1 MFGGGFDPGGLNE
14 LAEVAS
20 SEATQGTQ
28 PQGESLPPASG
39 GEEQPV
45 NSDGTPWEG
54 DFDDDHMNGD
64 SMVAELHK
72 RMAKEEAMAAVA
84 RTIGSSG
91 QHWNTKDN
99 EFPKKNKPDSATLR
113 AEVLRRDKEQR
124 PGHWHVQKLCEWLR
138 DHPAPPVSE
147 GLNAGEEQE
156 LPQGRGQSAR
166 GGVPTETDGGNVSQ
180 GADAGGA
187 DEVKKRRW
195 TKTAQTVRLVHCIV
209 ELKGAYLVRDQKP
222 ANRQELESVDRKW
235 FWHELAKL
243 FNTSTFSP
251 PLITCPPNPD
261 SASDFTGL
269 SAGYD
274 GFPADAKKLQEEF
287 GNLRR
292 ILTVALHGFRK
303 SGMGDFGPDGVHGW
317 ESSAQQAEHSNTVYS
332 SKFKNFLHG
341 DMVAEYA
348 YNILL
353 KHGLLESSTADMPTE
368 AQHNGDSNRSCK
380 TKRVRPKESN
390 PRKKRLQQ
398 QMGSLQAVLSQPM
411 QLLKSEE
418 EKRKEHYAANTA
430 RLQYMGATETLMAQK
445 EQALLQVECGHEHTH
460 THHTHSLSL
469 SLSLSH
475 THTHTPPHTHSH
487 SHTHHAHTHSHSH
500 THHAH
505 TPPAHTSTHIHTHH
519 STHIHS
525 SRHTHTTHTCIAH
538 THTHTPHT
546 HTHTPHT
553 PSPLVPTH
561 SHAGGALHQGIH

>member
-64 SMVAELHK
+64 SMMAELNK

-84 RTIGSSG
+84 RTIGSSC

-124 PGHWHVQKLCEWLR
+124 PGHWYVQKLCEWLR

-166 GGVPTETDGGNVSQ
+166 GGVPNGTDGGDVSQ

-187 DEVKKRRW
+187 DEVKKQRRW

-251 PLITCPPNPD
+251 PLITCPPDPD

-341 DMVAEYA
+341 DLVAEYA

-445 EQALLQVECGHEHTH
+445 EQALLPVECGHEHTH

-469 SLSLSH
+469 SPTH
-475 THTHTPPHTHSH
+475 THTHTHHHTHTH
-487 SHTHHAHTHSHSH
+487 THTHTMHTHHRHT
-500 THHAH
+500 A
-505 TPPAHTSTHIHTHH
+505 STHIHTHH

-538 THTHTPHT
+538 THTHTHTTHT
-546 HTHTPHT
+546 HTHTTHT
-553 PSPLVPTH
+553 LTAYSHPLSRRWSAPSRNTLT
-561 SHAGGALHQGIH
+561 

>member
-147 GLNAGEEQE
+147 GLTAGEEQE

-166 GGVPTETDGGNVSQ
+166 GGFPNGTDGGDVSQ
-180 GADAGGA
+180 GADAGSA
-187 DEVKKRRW
+187 DEVKKQRRW

-251 PLITCPPNPD
+251 PLITCPPDPD

-390 PRKKRLQQ
+390 PSKKRLQQ
-398 QMGSLQAVLSQPM
+398 QLGSLQAVLSQPM

-469 SLSLSH
+469 SLSH
-475 THTHTPPHTHSH
+475 THTHTPP
-487 SHTHHAHTHSHSH
+487 HTHSHSH